1 MPPKAAM
8 KADRKAAKLANTE
21 KPKGKRSASAFI
33 IFSTEKRPEIKI
45 SHPTATFAETGR
57 IVGQMWAALDEKAK
71 AVSSIVQFKI
81 CFASLCFYCN
91 VFLIFLFRRFV
102 ALCQGSA
109 CQKGGS
115 WQVITP
121 NCIPIV
127 S

>member
-71 AVSSIVQFKI
+71 AVSLFFQF
-81 CFASLCFYCN
+81 
-91 VFLIFLFRRFV
+91 
-102 ALCQGSA
+102 
-109 CQKGGS
+109 
-115 WQVITP
+115 
-121 NCIPIV
+121 
-127 S
+127 